1 MKKSE
6 INKLKTALKK
16 AEKLENELAGQVGKI
31 ASLIQD
37 FTGVVGCVNFLPG
50 DGFGFT
56 PESDNDTHVGVDDI
70 IKWAENGEKI
80 TEELIL
86 CRKYF

>member
-6 INKLKTALKK
+6 INKLRKALKK
-16 AEKLENELAGQVGKI
+16 ANELENKLANQVGEI
-31 ASLIQD
+31 ASIIND
-37 FTGVVGCVNFLPG
+37 ATGIIGTVDYLAG

-56 PESDNDTHVGVDDI
+56 PESNNDTHVGIDEI
-70 IKWAENGEKI
+70 IKWAENGENI

-86 CRKYF
+86 DRLSF

>member
-1 MKKSE
+1 MKQSE
-6 INKLKTALKK
+6 INKLKIALKK
-16 AEKLENELAGQVGKI
+16 ANKLENELANQVGKI
-31 ASLIQD
+31 ASIINDATGIVGSVD
-37 FTGVVGCVNFLPG
+37 FLAG

-56 PESDNDTHVGVDDI
+56 PESNNDTHVGIDEI

-86 CRKYF
+86 DRLSF

>member
-6 INKLKTALKK
+6 INKLKNALKK
-16 AEKLENELAGQVGKI
+16 ANKLEKELANQMITI
-31 ASLIQD
+31 ASIIND
-37 FTGVVGCVNFLPG
+37 ATGVFGHVDYLAG

-56 PESDNDTHVGVDDI
+56 PQSNSDTHVGVDEI

-80 TEELIL
+80 TEELIIDRL
-86 CRKYF
+86 SF